1 MKKIKERPAGNGT
14 KPPVRRRAVK
24 KYNVHTGLVHSICE
38 PYRTDSYIKA
48 LIALLWRKIWFGRGY
63 IIRS

>member
-24 KYNVHTGLVHSICE
+24 KYNVHTG
-38 PYRTDSYIKA
+38 
-48 LIALLWRKIWFGRGY
+48 WF
-63 IIRS
+63 IQFVNHTEQIVT